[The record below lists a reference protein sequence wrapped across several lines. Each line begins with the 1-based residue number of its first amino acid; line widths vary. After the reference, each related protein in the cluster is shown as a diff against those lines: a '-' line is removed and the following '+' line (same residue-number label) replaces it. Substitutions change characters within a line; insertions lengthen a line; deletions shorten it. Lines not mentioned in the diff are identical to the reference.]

1 MPYEEGWYGK
11 PMALDPEKDITEYAW
26 EEDAASRDAEVAE
39 LKQQLAAAQDDAIE
53 QARIVGMGGE
63 REVALLQKLDMV
75 SSLLREA
82 AGRMSYGHWSSE
94 FRALVE
100 NALKIKVPKRNEQLA
115 AAQEREALLYSKCNG
130 YIADNVR
137 LSDRV
142 KTLEG
147 EIKLI
152 GAALNDPRVDLTMT
166 MSELILELR
175 QQLAKARTL
184 IERSSAFII
193 CDADPIAEVKTYTG
207 SVKDMAIIVWCDEPP
222 GEGTLL
228 YKKKAK

>member
-115 AAQEREALLYSKCNG
+115 
-130 YIADNVR
+130 
-137 LSDRV
+137 
-142 KTLEG
+142 
-147 EIKLI
+147 
-152 GAALNDPRVDLTMT
+152 
-166 MSELILELR
+166 
-175 QQLAKARTL
+175 KARTL